1 MLTARATEDL
11 HASFGEDVRLVE
23 FAPNVDGR
31 GRLTEFDFSAVPFP
45 VRRAFAVSDVPAG
58 TTRGGH
64 RHQGVA
70 QLLACVTGSV
80 SVELRRGDVRRELTL
95 TPEGGALYI
104 GEGIWASQRY
114 LEEGSVLVVLASA
127 PFDPATYDT
136 DH

>member
-31 GRLTEFDFSAVPFP
+31 GRLTEFGFSAIPFP
-45 VRRAFAVSDVPAG
+45 VRRVFTVSDVPAG

-70 QLLACVTGSV
+70 QLLACVSGAV
-80 SVELRRGDVRRELTL
+80 SVELRRGDIRQEVTL
-95 TPEGGALYI
+95 APGGGGLYLAEGV
-104 GEGIWASQRY
+104 WANQSY
-114 LEEGSVLVVLASA
+114 LEEGSVLVVLSSA

-136 DH
+136 SY